1 MLGQSL
7 KSCDGGQQMNFNAR
21 IPAQARP
28 PHEFDFEGAVLRTL
42 DFSGINFT
50 FANLKRV
57 DARKTIFA
65 RVNFR
70 DADLTGADLRGADLT
85 GARNLTIEQLQ
96 SAVIDGSTKLPD
108 YIDRSQLR
116 LAPAG

>member
-1 MLGQSL
+1 
-7 KSCDGGQQMNFNAR
+7 MNFNVRSMAE
-21 IPAQARP
+21 PRP

-42 DFSGINFT
+42 DFTGINFT
-50 FANLKRV
+50 SANLKRT

-70 DADLTGADLRGADLT
+70 NADLTGADLRGADLT

-96 SAVIDGSTKLPD
+96 SAVIDETTRLPD
-108 YIDRSQLR
+108 YIDRSKLT
-116 LAPAG
+116 LAAAG